1 MLRDNTG
8 VYTETGGSAGAIK
21 HMAKLREFD
30 INETDE
36 LCNLG
41 KALSS
46 PVRLEILGLLYDQSM
61 IIGEIAKKLDIPA
74 SSAAF
79 HLKLLEQAGLV
90 RMEEQSGT
98 RGSTKLC
105 TIKVDHIAIDM
116 VKKNRDIDEI
126 FSAEMPVGAYSSCQV
141 APTCGLCGPA
151 GVIGNEDAEYC
162 FYYPERMD
170 AGILW
175 TASGFVEYK
184 FANGVPKKRMAKKV
198 SVSME
203 ICSEAPG
210 YREDWKS
217 DITLWINGIDCGTWT
232 CPGDFGGRRG
242 RLTPSFW
249 PNGSTQYGMQTIW
262 EVRKDG
268 TYINEKKVSDVTVE
282 QLCLWEKSYV
292 SVKIGN
298 KPDAKYVG
306 GFNLFGKG
314 FGDYNQDIILTV
326 EY

>member
-1 MLRDNTG
+1 MLWDNTG
-8 VYTETGGSAGAIK
+8 VYTETGGSVRAIK

-90 RMEEQSGT
+90 RMEEQPGT

-116 VKKNRDIDEI
+116 VKKNTDIDEI

-141 APTCGLCGPA
+141 TPTCGLCGPA

-184 FANGVPKKRMAKKV
+184 FANGVPKKRRAKSV

-217 DITLWINGIDCGTWT
+217 DITVWINGMDCGTWT

-249 PNGSTQYGMQTIW
+249 PNGSTQYGIQTIW
-262 EVRKDG
+262 AVRKDG
-268 TYINEKKVSDVTVE
+268 TYMNEKKVSDVTVE